1 MGIYPNRRRAR
12 RLNDP
17 EYDVHKSTEEED
29 GVDPDD
35 IELDY
40 SGVVEK
46 WNDEEEKRERREKMI
61 KSVEDTDELD
71 LDFEEAFSGNREDP
85 DLELDYSGIF
95 KDDEEREREEDAAA
109 LGEAVV
115 AALDQCG
122 VLAGEDDEGDSVRKD
137 ADAWDDLSTDVEEL
151 ATMVQEFVEDRR
163 NAAT

>member
-1 MGIYPNRRRAR
+1 M
-12 RLNDP
+12 NDP
-17 EYDVHKSTEEED
+17 DREAIAKWYEVEETTT
-29 GVDPDD
+29 DPDD
-35 IELDY
+35 LELDY
-40 SGVVEK
+40 SGVVESGE
-46 WNDEEEKRERREKMI
+46 DEAQERREKMI

-115 AALDQCG
+115 AAMVKCG

-137 ADAWDDLSTDVEEL
+137 ADADAWDDLSTEVDEL

-163 NAAT
+163 EAV